1 MCGTAGRLSA
11 SHNHEDGGLG
21 MLDACT
27 VLSCMKM
34 GWMRRLMS
42 EGSGFGDTVF
52 KRFPDL
58 NTLKLL
64 GGKRSKRIKDSKE
77 GLFIMT

>member
-1 MCGTAGRLSA
+1 MSALAGRLSA

-21 MLDACT
+21 MLNAFT

-42 EGSGFGDTVF
+42 DGSDFGDTVF
-52 KRFPDL
+52 KLFPDL
-58 NTLKLL
+58 NRLKLL
-64 GGKRSKRIKDSKE
+64 GG
-77 GLFIMT
+77 